1 MKRGMGLKKE
11 KKKGRN
17 VIGLPQ
23 SSKHGNAYRT
33 QAGEIPLNP
42 VVKLLLLSKRW
53 SILIGARLGRAEA
66 RARSAESRSG
76 VPDRRPEVFEHSMH
90 SVWLSRHLNS
100 V

>member
-17 VIGLPQ
+17 VIPQ

-53 SILIGARLGRAEA
+53 SIPIGARLGRAEA
-66 RARSAESRSG
+66 R
-76 VPDRRPEVFEHSMH
+76 V
-90 SVWLSRHLNS
+90 
-100 V
+100 